1 MSTIDSREIIIKVM
15 RKVVVDVS
23 PEVIIRRLQNDN
35 AFVIYSNVNI
45 TDINDNS
52 HKYPILIDIIT
63 EKTKPEFF
71 KTIKKMIRIV
81 DSDKEIENTKYQSYK
96 PIFRPVSIKGEK
108 EGVVEKLV
116 FVRDEESENS
126 NSHSYIPMFYPVS
139 VKDVK
144 GDIIEKLIKFNS
156 IDMVLPKYN
165 NSTGDYI
172 DSDDEFNI
180 IYMLY
185 NCAEFIK
192 DHESMLYKLY
202 PTNSSIYRYFRYGFV
217 LMNEQAAK
225 DEVLEKVITEDLY
238 GYNIT
243 FSDKFTK
250 QGMYCE
256 LSRMGYDYISYFYK
270 CKNELC
276 NQTHD
281 DEWPIDLVLYYTAK
295 SSLDNNKT
303 VYLKGEFIYLPLT
316 FFDDT
321 DFNITERYIIPR
333 TWFDFEGF
341 MYMHNA
347 KIDDIICNNCGKSLL
362 DH

>member
-1 MSTIDSREIIIKVM
+1 MSTIDDSRETAIKVM
-15 RKVVVDVS
+15 RKVV
-23 PEVIIRRLQNDN
+23 IRRLQNDN

-45 TDINDNS
+45 TDINGNS

-63 EKTKPEFF
+63 EKTKSDFF
-71 KTIKKMIRIV
+71 KTIKKMIRIL
-81 DSDKEIENTKYQSYK
+81 DNDGEIKNS
-96 PIFRPVSIKGEK
+96 
-108 EGVVEKLV
+108 KL
-116 FVRDEESENS
+116 
-126 NSHSYIPMFYPVS
+126 HSYVSMFYPVS

-165 NSTGDYI
+165 NSTGVYI

-243 FSDKFTK
+243 FSDKFTE

-256 LSRMGYDYISYFYK
+256 LSRRGYDNISYFYK

-341 MYMHNA
+341 MHMHNA